1 MNQEHFIPY
10 PLKFEPVFK
19 EKVWGGQN
27 LKTFFGKNLPSKK
40 KIGESWEISA
50 FGQDISI
57 VADGPYKGQLFTDL
71 IRKFGKPF
79 VGYDIYQRFGDKFP
93 LLYKL
98 IDAHEPFSVQVHPSD
113 AFAIEFEDG
122 SWGKTELWYVVQA
135 SSDARIFSGLKEW
148 VDEEAF
154 IKSIQDGTVQK
165 CLQES
170 EIKAG
175 DSFYIPAGRVHGT
188 KGSLV
193 FFEIQENSD
202 LSYRI
207 YDWGRAGGD
216 AKKRELHIDK
226 ALSVINYDDF
236 EEAIVNPIV
245 VQSGDVEHRLLLACD
260 HFTVEKLMIKTA
272 YGAKCEGEKFFVLF
286 VLRGN
291 GRLLY
296 GKDLSAS
303 VALSTGEFVYLPA
316 SLGQYKVIPDKGEVE
331 FLKTF
336 VT

>member
-10 PLKFEPVFK
+10 PIKFEPIFK

-27 LKTFFGKNLPSKK
+27 LKTLFGKNLPAKK
-40 KIGESWEISA
+40 RIGESWEISS
-50 FGQDISI
+50 FGQDISR
-57 VADGPYKGQLFTDL
+57 VADGPYKGQLFSDL

-113 AFAIEFEDG
+113 AFAVEFEDG
-122 SWGKTELWYVVQA
+122 SWGKTEMWYVVQA
-135 SSDARIFSGLKEW
+135 SPDARIFSGLKEW

-154 IKSIQDGTVQK
+154 TRAIQDGSVEK
-165 CLQES
+165 CLQEA

-175 DSFYIPAGRVHGT
+175 DAFYIPAGRVHGT

-207 YDWGRAGGD
+207 YDWGRAGSD
-216 AKKRELHIDK
+216 AKKRELHVDK
-226 ALSVINYDDF
+226 ALSVVNYDDF
-236 EEAIVNPIV
+236 EETILNPIV
-245 VQSGDVEHRLLLACD
+245 VESGDVEDRLLVACD
-260 HFTVEKLMIKTA
+260 HFTVEKLLIRTT
-272 YGAKCEGEKFFVLF
+272 YRSKCEGEKFFVLF
-286 VLRGN
+286 VLTGG

-296 GKDLSAS
+296 GKDLAAS
-303 VALSTGEFVYLPA
+303 VTLSPGEFVYLPA
-316 SLGQYKVIPDKGEVE
+316 GLGNYKVISDTGGLEI
-331 FLKTF
+331 FKTF